1 MDLKDIFNHRNV
13 NIFVVTEDDYDNELN
28 WVIQPT
34 NHALI
39 PAQEGHYFV
48 KAIEVSKKNTSECY
62 MEFKTPE
69 RITGWVVKENVNGLP
84 YVGNIYHQKN
94 TIIPAIACDFPG
106 FYDIYSAKE
115 NPQIGI
121 DVLRNGLKKATNK
134 SAVAE
139 ELGYLLI
146 DDDRIE
152 EAIEAFKI
160 SEENKP
166 TTRYIF
172 FELAK
177 LYAKQGELEKS
188 AEYTEKF
195 KNNEKR

>member
-1 MDLKDIFNHRNV
+1 MQLKDIFNHRNV

-28 WVIQPT
+28 WSIEPT
-34 NHALI
+34 NYELI
-39 PAQEGHYFV
+39 PAKEDHYFV
-48 KAIEVSKKNTSECY
+48 KAIEVSENSTTECY

-69 RITGWVVKENVNGLP
+69 RVTGHVVKKDANGQP
-84 YVGNIYHQKN
+84 YVGNIYQQEN

-115 NPQIGI
+115 NPQAGI
-121 DVLRNGLKKATNK
+121 DVLRNSLEKASNK

-146 DDDRIE
+146 DEERID

-160 SEENKP
+160 SEKNTP
-166 TTRYIF
+166 TTRYTF

-177 LYAKQGELEKS
+177 LYALRGEMEKS

-195 KNNEKR
+195 KNKGK